1 MATYQYLGDKN
12 SDGTILG
19 TTTTDLVS
27 VYGASPISQRSGATQ
42 AAVTVSTITTA
53 AITTTTNAYGFASTT
68 QCNDLTATVA
78 AQTVLL
84 NEIRTA
90 LVNFGII
97 KGSA

>member
-1 MATYQYLGDKN
+1 MGVKYIGDQGP
-12 SDGTILG
+12 DGTSLG
-19 TTTTDLVS
+19 VTTSDLIS
-27 VYGASPISQRSGATQ
+27 VYGKTPIAQRSGSTQ
-42 AAVTVSTITTA
+42 AAVAVSTLTTA
-53 AITTTTNAYGFASTT
+53 SQTTTPYGFATST
-68 QCNDLTATVA
+68 QADNLTATVA